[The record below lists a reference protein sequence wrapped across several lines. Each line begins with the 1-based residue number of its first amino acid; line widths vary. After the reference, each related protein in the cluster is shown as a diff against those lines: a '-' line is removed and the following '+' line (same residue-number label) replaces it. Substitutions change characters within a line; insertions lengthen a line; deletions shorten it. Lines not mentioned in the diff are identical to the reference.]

1 MMELVRLGDVIIQS
15 NQRHALTKLI
25 KEYRLCKLITRKEE
39 LAKRL
44 KKETHFSTKAYYISL
59 KDLHNV
65 YHYLS
70 VSNAK
75 GLLNDAHQCI
85 GIFLGE
91 IDIRECNY
99 E

>member
-1 MMELVRLGDVIIQS
+1 MELVRLGDVIIQP
-15 NQRHALTKLI
+15 NARHALTKLI

-39 LAKRL
+39 LSKRF
-44 KKETHFSTKAYYISL
+44 KKETHFKTKTYYISL
-59 KDLHNV
+59 EDLHNV

-70 VSNAK
+70 VNNAK
-75 GLLNDAHQCI
+75 GLLNDARECI

-91 IDIRECNY
+91 IDVKEC

>member
-1 MMELVRLGDVIIQS
+1 MELARLSDVVIHP
-15 NQRHALTKLI
+15 NQRQALTKFI

-39 LAKRL
+39 LAKRF
-44 KKETHFSTKAYYISL
+44 KKETHFSTKTYYISFEDL
-59 KDLHNV
+59 KNV

-75 GLLNDAHQCI
+75 GLLNEARECI

-91 IDIRECNY
+91 IDVKDVEQ
-99 E
+99 